1 MTIATASPRIVARAL
16 IVACCSV
23 LALSS
28 GLAGGFAHAQADPAD
43 LASLRVVA
51 TTGHIGD
58 ALTQIAPGLDVF
70 VLVGPGLD
78 PHTYEASTRDIQRL
92 RDADMVFWNALDLE
106 AQMAR
111 QIRSLGARQ
120 VALGEGV
127 PEHLLLPFEG
137 GVDPHIWNSTE
148 IWTLVVDAIAE
159 TMATMVPELA
169 ETFRANAAAYALE
182 IASAD
187 AYAREQLASVPPEH
201 RFLVSGHDAFNY
213 FAQAYGFE
221 ALAVEGISTADEASI
236 QDLRELA
243 DFIAEQ
249 RVPVIFYENITD
261 RQATDA
267 LREAV
272 IARGWDV
279 QIAEETLYSDSLGD
293 APPLDTYLGTFLH
306 NVDVIVAALGR

>member
-1 MTIATASPRIVARAL
+1 MTTPTALPRLVARTLLVVCVAAL
-16 IVACCSV
+16 
-23 LALSS
+23 
-28 GLAGGFAHAQADPAD
+28 GLASSLAHARANPAD

-58 ALTQIAPGLDVF
+58 ALTRIAPGLDVF

-78 PHTYEASTRDIQRL
+78 PHTYEASTRDVQRL

-111 QIRSLGARQ
+111 QIRSLGSRQ
-120 VALGEGV
+120 VALGEVV

-148 IWTLVVDAIAE
+148 IWTLVVDAIAD
-159 TMATMVPELA
+159 TMAALVPDLA
-169 ETFRANAAAYALE
+169 ETFRANAAAYAVE
-182 IASAD
+182 IAAAD
-187 AYAREQLASVPPEH
+187 AYAREQLASIPPEH
-201 RFLVSGHDAFNY
+201 RYLVSGHDAFNY
-213 FAQAYGFE
+213 FARAYAME

-243 DFIAEQ
+243 DFITEQ

-306 NVDVIVAALGR
+306 NVDVIVAALGRR

>member
-1 MTIATASPRIVARAL
+1 MTTATASRSFVARAL
-16 IVACCSV
+16 
-23 LALSS
+23 LAICLAALV
-28 GLAGGFAHAQADPAD
+28 LAGGLAHAQATPGD

-120 VALGEGV
+120 VPLGEAV
-127 PEHLLLPFEG
+127 PEQLLLPFEG

-159 TMATMVPELA
+159 TMAALVPELA
-169 ETFRANAAAYALE
+169 DTFRANAAAYALE
-182 IASAD
+182 IAAAD

-243 DFIAEQ
+243 DFITEQ

-279 QIAEETLYSDSLGD
+279 QIAEATLYSDSLGD